1 MVYHYNVHI
10 VPAHQDF
17 SVWVGVTVPSKYDG
31 DDGNFVREGSEL
43 WNAAIARAREL
54 CPSIQDCFCEE
65 WNGGEPV
72 YPYTRISEEQR
83 LLAQRLWNEYNET
96 LAQHGMKLHYDVS
109 NGGFFVASTDLENGT
124 LKDGKG
130 ATPDDLDADELE
142 QVVND
147 GGFDGGAVNN
157 PPWFVDFNDYT
168 LKVKK
173 A

>member
-1 MVYHYNVHI
+1 M
-10 VPAHQDF
+10 PAL
-17 SVWVGVTVPSKYDG
+17 P
-31 DDGNFVREGSEL
+31 
-43 WNAAIARAREL
+43 WNHGRNSFFLKAEQRHLR
-54 CPSIQDCFCEE
+54 EE

-109 NGGFFVASTDLENGT
+109 NGGFFVASTDLENGM

-157 PPWFVDFNDYT
+157 PLGSWISTITP
-168 LKVKK
+168 
-173 A
+173 